1 MMKGVLLGAGLGAGL
16 GLMTG
21 KDPLKYGMYGGLAG
35 GLGSGLSTLGT
46 AGATGGATTALQGSP
61 HLVSGATFANPF
73 STGVASTL
81 PEIGSFTP
89 EILTNS
95 TGATSGGLLSNFGDK
110 VSNFFTSESPLDK
123 AIGEGFDKVSGMYDK
138 GLGIL
143 EDETGITSKDLNT
156 LALTQGVDM
165 ATEPNP
171 DNQIEHAQI
180 QGKEANYPVNPE
192 PFGNLNVLGPQE
204 ATTFGLG
211 TDPKI
216 IQGALYENPDH
227 NLNSREDLIRK
238 RRRIGGII

>member
-1 MMKGVLLGAGLGAGL
+1 MKGVLLGAGLGAGY

-21 KDPLKYGMYGGLAG
+21 KDPLKYGMYGGVAG
-35 GLGSGLSTLGT
+35 GLGSGLSSLGGAGAT
-46 AGATGGATTALQGSP
+46 AGATEGALAGSP
-61 HLVSGATFANPF
+61 HLASGSTFANPF

-95 TGATSGGLLSNFGDK
+95 TGATSGGFLSGVGDG

-123 AIGEGFDKVSGMYDK
+123 AISNGFDTVNEYYDK
-138 GLGIL
+138 GLDLI

-156 LALTQGVDM
+156 LALSQGVNM
-165 ATEPNP
+165 ATEPSP
-171 DNQIEHAQI
+171 DNTIQHAQI

-211 TDPKI
+211 TDPKV
-216 IQGALYENPDH
+216 IQGALYENPNH
-227 NLNSREDLIRK
+227 TLNSREDLLRK
-238 RRRIGGII
+238 RNRIGGII